1 MREREEQ
8 RAANMYKFSLIRVR
22 FPDGVILQVLGII
35 CLVLNDNRTDR
46 SDNPTVFSQGTFS
59 VYEKLSHVYEFV
71 TSCLKDESFD
81 YTLISPAGSKLGDDE
96 LDKSLYDL
104 RLIPNSIL
112 MFTYPSMTGEP
123 HGNYLKEEILMLIQ
137 PM

>member
-22 FPDGVILQVLGII
+22 FPDGVILQV
-35 CLVLNDNRTDR
+35 CLSLIFSVNPVTVIQPNR
-46 SDNPTVFSQGTFS
+46 FSQGTFS
-59 VYEKLSHVYEFV
+59 VYEKLSNVYEFV

>member
-1 MREREEQ
+1 MVSYCRYESNFNCNLQ
-8 RAANMYKFSLIRVR
+8 WQNLIRQKIN
-22 FPDGVILQVLGII
+22 F
-35 CLVLNDNRTDR
+35 
-46 SDNPTVFSQGTFS
+46 QGTFS
-59 VYEKLSHVYEFV
+59 VYEKLSHIYEFV

-81 YTLISPAGSKLGDDE
+81 YVLMSPAGIKLSDE
-96 LDKSLYDL
+96 DFDKSLFDL